1 MNKVQLRLEI
11 NKLQKQGHC
20 GPKCKYFGKLNEE
33 DGRCFNLRSETTGV
47 SYRSVSRC
55 KVSALVFRNRVGL
68 DSLFEK
74 DKNIL
79 ENLQYSTEKDCRTCA
94 NIMCFNTHA
103 KGLNG
108 PCKYWKPQILL
119 DYPEIPKKIKLEGI
133 TKHPKKVGQIGY
145 SFGGSLNDI
154 QDLLELSVSI
164 GTFSRG
170 MTGGNYVYKFYSKN
184 ITTRPFFY
192 TLEEFGYE

>member
-1 MNKVQLRLEI
+1 MNKVKLRLE
-11 NKLQKQGHC
+11 LDRLRELGDC
-20 GPKCKYFGKLNEE
+20 GPNCGSFATVIQSRHCFFSYTAPEDHIYPAISKCKI
-33 DGRCFNLRSETTGV
+33 T
-47 SYRSVSRC
+47 
-55 KVSALVFRNRVGL
+55 AMVFRSREGL
-68 DSLFEK
+68 DEIYEK
-74 DKNIL
+74 DKTLL
-79 ENLQYSTEKDCRTCA
+79 ENLQYSTKRECITCA
-94 NIMCFNTHA
+94 NVVCFKTHA
-103 KGLNG
+103 KGLPG

-192 TLEEFGYE
+192 TLEEFGY